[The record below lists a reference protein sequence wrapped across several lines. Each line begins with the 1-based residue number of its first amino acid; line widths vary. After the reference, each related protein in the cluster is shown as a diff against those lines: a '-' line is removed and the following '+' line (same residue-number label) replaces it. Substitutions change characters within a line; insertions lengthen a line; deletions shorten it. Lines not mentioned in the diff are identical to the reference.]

1 MDEYSFIS
9 ENGNVRQIRDL
20 IAKEKD
26 EQQDQRLDVLEER
39 KQGYDAESNTYP
51 RAFIKQNAPV
61 SYTPQH
67 DGLLV
72 VEVHKKV
79 AGYTARLKVNGSVK
93 DSTGYFGD
101 DSSGTPLNFP
111 MFSTR
116 LQAWV
121 SKNDAVVIDSDNP
134 ASGLPTTDDWYIAV
148 IKLYYKVS

>member
-39 KQGYDAESNTYP
+39 KQGYDAVSNTYP
-51 RAFIKQNAPV
+51 RAFIRQSSPV
-61 SYTPQH
+61 SFTLQN

-72 VEVHKKV
+72 IEAHKKAPGFTV
-79 AGYTARLKVNGSVK
+79 RLKVNGNVK
-93 DSTGYFGD
+93 DSTAYFGD
-101 DSSGTPLNFP
+101 DISGTTLNFP

-121 SKNDAVVIDSDNP
+121 SKNDAVVIDSDNS
-134 ASGLPTTDDWYIAV
+134 ASGQPTTDDWYIAV